1 MTRPGYD
8 PQKAH
13 EYYERT
19 KKLKGRKDGQRNRD
33 AHIRKGNT
41 RVNTPSQSDREHYQQ
56 QVASARA
63 KVTRL
68 KAKETALAGAL
79 TKAKA
84 ALSAK
89 RASERK
95 EEKKNSDGKTTA
107 KERQS
112 AKEYRESHREELKK
126 KEADRRKSGGS
137 SSSGSTSVADMSTSD
152 LETRISNLNSAL
164 REVRSQI
171 SAANQALGQLA
182 HSAISELNLTHQPL
196 QPEISRKESVAMTVA
211 DFSGYATR
219 SDIQCADG
227 RTILPDAFADQNGT
241 IVPLVYQHGHSDLN
255 NVLGHCRLETRP
267 DGVYAHAFFNETAAG
282 KTAKAQVEHGD
293 LRFLSIFANN
303 LVENVK
309 DRARGLR
316 DVVKGQI
323 KEVSLVLAGANP
335 GAVIDQV
342 NLAHGSDGEFYLD
355 EAIITSGLEISLSH
369 SDNTVAV
376 AHAATAT
383 ADKKSV
389 EDVLSTLDPEQEQAV
404 SYLLSQAILLG
415 EGNAA
420 QHSETGGET
429 VGSDNGAEAG
439 AETGAE
445 SGTETNTGAEAGAG
459 SDAETGADAEAGA
472 ETGSETGTENGVE
485 TDAAA
490 EATNAETGNE
500 TETGAENGAE
510 NGTETGGTTDTET
523 GTDAGDTVQHD
534 NITQEDNSM
543 TQEHNVFAQDA
554 AGKSVSRPQATLSH
568 DDLSGI
574 IQAAKKGGSLREA
587 FESFMEHTGLEVNGT
602 LQHGIENLDYLFPD
616 AKTLESSPT
625 FLARRMEWVDKV
637 LSGVYKSPFAKV
649 KTVTA
654 DITPDEARA
663 RGYITGNF
671 KEEEYFALSKRETS
685 PQTIYKKQKLDRDD
699 VIDITT
705 LDVVAWLKGEM
716 KMMLDEELAGAILVG
731 DGRSAGSDD
740 KIKESN
746 IRPIATD
753 AELYVTTVNVNL
765 DDASSSIE
773 ELVDAAINNRE
784 HYKGTGEPTFYTS
797 EAIIGKFLTVKDG
810 FGRRIYAN
818 LSEVAA
824 VLRVK
829 EVVPVSVFGRDASL
843 VGIMVNLAD
852 YTLGADKGGQATMFD
867 DFDIDYN
874 KLIYLIETR
883 VSGALTTPKA
893 ALVFRK
899 QPAGSAELAQPQA
912 PARVGNTITVP
923 TVTNVTYKNGET
935 NATLTTASPI
945 TLAEGEDLLVI
956 AVPAAGKYFP
966 NNAEDQWMY
975 EYDAT
980 PES

>member
-19 KKLKGRKDGQRNRD
+19 KNLKGRKAGQRNRD
-33 AHIRKGNT
+33 ANVRKGNT
-41 RVNTPSQSDREHYQQ
+41 RAATPSQSDRDHYQQ

-63 KVTRL
+63 KVARL

-79 TKAKA
+79 TKAKT

-112 AKEYRESHREELKK
+112 AKEYRESHREELKQ

-383 ADKKSV
+383 ADKSV
-389 EDVLSTLDPEQEQAV
+389 EDVLATLDPEQEQAV

-415 EGNAA
+415 EGNSA

-429 VGSDNGAEAG
+429 VGSDTGAEAG

-445 SGTETNTGAEAGAG
+445 SGTETNTSAEAGAG
-459 SDAETGADAEAGA
+459 TDAETGADAEAGA

-485 TDAAA
+485 TNASA
-490 EATNAETGNE
+490 EATNAETGSE
-500 TETGAENGAE
+500 TETGAETGADT
-510 NGTETGGTTDTET
+510 GTETGGTTGTET

-568 DDLSGI
+568 DDLTGI

-637 LSGVYKSPFAKV
+637 LSGVHKSPFAKV

-899 QPAGSAELAQPQA
+899 QPASSAEIPQPTA